1 MAGNQGGAVRT
12 PRDADGATGP
22 VDYHAVFSALTAPK
36 AVLSPDLTVLDA
48 NESLLRTIGLPASAV
63 VGRRYLDVFPA
74 HGPDGS
80 SVERVVRSLERVA
93 RTGRLEMIGPH
104 RYDLRRHDGGWT
116 EHWWITTNLP
126 VLDTG
131 GRVSAVVHRAEDV
144 TSVVLAR
151 GPAAP
156 ETSRGEVTECPDEMS
171 LVDQALLL
179 GSSVDRYAE
188 AITRER
194 SASLAIQD
202 SILTPPPDIPGLAID
217 VRYRPAVPEVHVGG
231 DWYDAF
237 AHPDGDTT
245 VVVGDVTG
253 HDVAAAAHMGHLR
266 GVLRSVAFATDAGPA
281 AALDAAEQTAEG
293 LGLQA
298 LATVAV
304 ARIGAPGPDARRRL
318 RWASAGHVPPVVRRA
333 DGTAHLLEARP
344 APMLGIGLG
353 GGRAE
358 HEASLDPGDALV
370 LYTDGLVERRD
381 RSLRDVL
388 DELPARVEALGDV
401 PPHELLDALL
411 ADLVPHGAQ
420 DDVALVLVHVDAV
433 ADDHPD
439 PGEVLPIDLGAR
451 PSP

>member
-12 PRDADGATGP
+12 PRDADGAAGP
-22 VDYHAVFSALTAPK
+22 VDYHAVFAVLTAPK

-48 NESLLRTIGLPASAV
+48 NESLLRTIDVPASAV
-63 VGRRYLDVFPA
+63 VGRHYLDVFPA

-104 RYDLRRHDGGWT
+104 RYDLRRPDGRWA
-116 EHWWITTNLP
+116 ERWWITTNLP
-126 VLDTG
+126 VLDAG

-156 ETSRGEVTECPDEMS
+156 DTGRGEVSDCPDAMS
-171 LVDQALLL
+171 LVDRGLLL

-188 AITRER
+188 VITRER

-217 VRYRPAVPEVHVGG
+217 VRYRSAVPEVHVGG

-237 AHPDGDTT
+237 VHPDGETT

-281 AALDAAEQTAEG
+281 TALDAAEQTAEG

-304 ARIGAPGPDARRRL
+304 ARIGAPGPAGRRAV

-333 DGTAHLLEARP
+333 DGTAHLLTARP
-344 APMLGIGLG
+344 SPMLGVGLG
-353 GGRAE
+353 GPRTE
-358 HEASLDPGDALV
+358 HEASLDPGDTLL

-381 RSLRDVL
+381 RSLREVL
-388 DELPARVEALGDV
+388 DELPGRVEGLGDV
-401 PPHELLDALL
+401 APEELLDALL
-411 ADLVPHGAQ
+411 AELVPHGAQ
-420 DDVALVLVHVDAV
+420 DDVALVMVHVD
-433 ADDHPD
+433 DGEPSTGPD
-439 PGEVLPIDLGAR
+439 V
-451 PSP
+451 

>member
-12 PRDADGATGP
+12 PRDADGAAGP
-22 VDYHAVFSALTAPK
+22 VDYHAVFAVLTAPK

-48 NESLLRTIGLPASAV
+48 NESLLRTIDVPASAV
-63 VGRRYLDVFPA
+63 VGRHYLDVFPA

-104 RYDLRRHDGGWT
+104 RYDLRRPDGRWA
-116 EHWWITTNLP
+116 ERWWITTNLP
-126 VLDTG
+126 VLDAG

-156 ETSRGEVTECPDEMS
+156 DTGRGEVSDCPDAMS
-171 LVDQALLL
+171 LVDRALLL

-188 AITRER
+188 VITRER

-237 AHPDGDTT
+237 VHPDGETT

-281 AALDAAEQTAEG
+281 TALDAAEQTAEG

-304 ARIGAPGPDARRRL
+304 ARIGAPGPAGRRAV
-318 RWASAGHVPPVVRRA
+318 RWASAGHLPPVVRRA
-333 DGTAHLLEARP
+333 DGTAHLLTARP
-344 APMLGIGLG
+344 SPMLGVGLG
-353 GGRAE
+353 GPRTE
-358 HEASLDPGDALV
+358 HEASLDPGDTLL

-381 RSLRDVL
+381 RSLREVL
-388 DELPARVEALGDV
+388 DELPGRVEGLGDV
-401 PPHELLDALL
+401 APEELLDALL
-411 ADLVPHGAQ
+411 AELVPHGAQ
-420 DDVALVLVHVDAV
+420 DDVALVMVHVD
-433 ADDHPD
+433 DGEPSTGPD
-439 PGEVLPIDLGAR
+439 V
-451 PSP
+451 